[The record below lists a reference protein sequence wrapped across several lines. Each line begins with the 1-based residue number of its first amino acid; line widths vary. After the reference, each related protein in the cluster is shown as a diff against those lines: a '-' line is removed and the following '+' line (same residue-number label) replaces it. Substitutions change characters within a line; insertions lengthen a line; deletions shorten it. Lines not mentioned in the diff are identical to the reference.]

1 MNIDRLNSMKRED
14 KIAMFNNEINDIE
27 NDDLRKLATEIIAGA
42 DDYFFTI
49 PASSTGKNHP
59 PFSSGEGGLVR
70 HTKCVVYMVK
80 CLCESFGIDDE
91 YKRDMLIVAALAH
104 DIKKQGDCAEGVG
117 HTVHEH
123 PLLAARYVQEVYVE
137 SDIDLPSGFV
147 SIIAEM
153 ISTHMGKWGAYP
165 KYIGDKDP
173 LPMPSNEFE
182 KILQAADY
190 LASRK
195 EILDFDFKN

>member
-1 MNIDRLNSMKRED
+1 MNKAD
-14 KIAMFNNEINDIE
+14 KIEMFSKEIEDIND
-27 NDDLRKLATEIIAGA
+27 DGLRKLATEIIACA

-59 PFSSGEGGLVR
+59 SFSLGEGGLVR

-80 CLCESFGIDDE
+80 CLCESFDIDE

-123 PLLAARYVQEVYVE
+123 PLLAAQYVCEVYFA
-137 SDIDLPSGFV
+137 SDITVLNGV
-147 SIIAEM
+147 VGIIADL
-153 ISTHMGKWGAYP
+153 ISTHMGKWGADP
-165 KYIGDKDP
+165 KFIGDKTP
-173 LPMPSNEFE
+173 LPMPESDCA

-195 EILDFDFKN
+195 EILAFEFRD

>member
-1 MNIDRLNSMKRED
+1 MNRDN
-14 KIAMFNNEINDIE
+14 KIAMFVNEINDIVD
-27 NDDLRKLATEIIAGA
+27 DDLRKLATEIIAGA

-59 PFSSGEGGLVR
+59 KFSLGEGGLVR

-80 CLCESFGIDDE
+80 CLCESFVIDE

-104 DIKKQGDCAEGVG
+104 DIKKQGDMAEGVG
-117 HTVHEH
+117 YTVHEH
-123 PLLAARYVQEVYVE
+123 PRIAAQYVYQTYCIF
-137 SDIDLPSGFV
+137 SDDIDTFGGIV
-147 SIIAEM
+147 EIICNA
-153 ISTHMGKWGAYP
+153 ISSHMGKWGAYP
-165 KYIGDKDP
+165 KYIKDKNP

-195 EILDFDFKN
+195 EILDFKFRD

>member
-1 MNIDRLNSMKRED
+1 MDRKD
-14 KIAMFNNEINDIE
+14 KIAMFINEINDIA
-27 NDDLRKLATEIIAGA
+27 DDGLRNLATEILANA

-80 CLCESFGIDDE
+80 CLCESFDIDE
-91 YKRDMLIVAALAH
+91 YKRDMLIVAAIAH
-104 DIKKQGDCAEGVG
+104 DIKKQGDEGVG

-123 PLLAARYVQEVYVE
+123 PLLAARYVCKVYAT
-137 SDIDLPSGFV
+137 SGIIIRNGVV
-147 SIIAEM
+147 SIIADM
-153 ISTHMGKWGAYP
+153 ISSHMGKWGANP
-165 KYIGDKDP
+165 KYIGDKKP
-173 LPMPSNEFE
+173 LPLPESDCA

-190 LASRK
+190 IASRR
-195 EILDFDFKN
+195 EILDFDFE

>member
-1 MNIDRLNSMKRED
+1 MNKED
-14 KIAMFNNEINDIE
+14 KIALFAKEIDAIE
-27 NDDLRKLATEIIAGA
+27 DDDLRKLATEIIAYA
-42 DDYFFTI
+42 DDYFFII

-59 PFSSGEGGLVR
+59 PFSLGEGGLVR

-80 CLCESFGIDDE
+80 CLCESFVVDG

-104 DIKKQGDCAEGVG
+104 DIKKQGDCTEGVG

-123 PLLAARYVQEVYVE
+123 PRLAAQYVYQTYC
-137 SDIDLPSGFV
+137 
-147 SIIAEM
+147 M
-153 ISTHMGKWGAYP
+153 ISDDIYTFGGIVEIICNAISSHMGKWGAYP
-165 KYIGDKDP
+165 KYIGDKNP

-190 LASRK
+190 IASRR
-195 EILDFDFKN
+195 EILDFNCE

>member
-1 MNIDRLNSMKRED
+1 MNRAD
-14 KIAMFNNEINDIE
+14 KIVMFSKEIEDIV
-27 NDDLRKLATEIIAGA
+27 DDGLRKLATEIIARA

-59 PFSSGEGGLVR
+59 PFASGEGGLVR

-80 CLCESFGIDDE
+80 CLCESFNIDE

-117 HTVHEH
+117 YTVHEH
-123 PLLAARYVQEVYVE
+123 PLLAARYVCEVYFA
-137 SDIDLPSGFV
+137 SDITVLNGVV
-147 SIIAEM
+147 SIIADM
-153 ISTHMGKWGAYP
+153 IASHMGKWGADP
-165 KYIGDKDP
+165 KYIGNKKP
-173 LPMPSNEFE
+173 LPFPQTECE

-195 EILDFDFKN
+195 EILDFEFRD

>member
-1 MNIDRLNSMKRED
+1 MNIAD
-14 KIAMFNNEINDIE
+14 KIAMFSKEIESIVD
-27 NDDLRKLATEIIAGA
+27 DDLRKLATEVIACA

-59 PFSSGEGGLVR
+59 PFSLGEGGLVR

-80 CLCESFGIDDE
+80 CLCESFNIDV

-104 DIKKQGDCAEGVG
+104 DIKKQGDCVEGVG

-123 PLLAARYVQEVYVE
+123 PLLAARYVCEVYFAGDMTV
-137 SDIDLPSGFV
+137 LHGV
-147 SIIAEM
+147 VNIIADM
-153 ISTHMGKWGAYP
+153 ISSHMGKWGADP
-165 KYIGDKDP
+165 KFIGDKTP
-173 LPMPSNEFE
+173 LPMPHTDCE

-195 EILDFDFKN
+195 EILNFDFGDDK

>member
-1 MNIDRLNSMKRED
+1 MNRAD
-14 KIAMFNNEINDIE
+14 KIAMFSKEIGDITDG
-27 NDDLRKLATEIIAGA
+27 NLRKLATEIIACA

-49 PASSTGKNHP
+49 PASSSGKNHP
-59 PFSSGEGGLVR
+59 PFSLGEGGLVR
-70 HTKCVVYMVK
+70 HTKCVVYMVE
-80 CLCESFGIDDE
+80 CLCESFNIDE
-91 YKRDMLIVAALAH
+91 YKKDMLIVAALAH

-137 SDIDLPSGFV
+137 SDIVILDGV
-147 SIIAEM
+147 VGIIAEM
-153 ISTHMGKWGAYP
+153 ISTHMGKWGANP
-165 KYIGDKDP
+165 KYIGNKKP
-173 LPMPSNEFE
+173 LPFPQTECE

-195 EILDFDFKN
+195 EILDFKFVD

>member
-1 MNIDRLNSMKRED
+1 MNRAD
-14 KIAMFNNEINDIE
+14 KIAIFLKEIEDIV
-27 NDDLRKLATEIIAGA
+27 DDGLRKLATEIIAGA
-42 DDYFFTI
+42 DDYFFTV

-59 PFSSGEGGLVR
+59 SFALGEGGLVR

-80 CLCESFGIDDE
+80 CLCESFDIDE

-117 HTVHEH
+117 YTVHEH
-123 PLLAARYVQEVYVE
+123 PLLAARYVCRVYFA
-137 SDIDLPSGFV
+137 SDIIVLNGVV
-147 SIIAEM
+147 SIIADM
-153 ISTHMGKWGAYP
+153 ISSHMGKWGADP
-165 KYIGDKDP
+165 EFIGDKT
-173 LPMPSNEFE
+173 PMPMSQSDCD

-195 EILDFDFKN
+195 EILDFKFRD

>member
-1 MNIDRLNSMKRED
+1 MNRAD
-14 KIAMFNNEINDIE
+14 KIAMFSKEIGDITDG
-27 NDDLRKLATEIIAGA
+27 NLRKLATEIIACA

-49 PASSTGKNHP
+49 PASSTGRNHP

-70 HTKCVVYMVK
+70 HTKCVVYMVE
-80 CLCESFGIDDE
+80 CLCESFNIDE
-91 YKRDMLIVAALAH
+91 YKKDMLIVAALAH

-123 PLLAARYVQEVYVE
+123 PLLAARYVCEVYFA
-137 SDIDLPSGFV
+137 SDIVILNGV
-147 SIIAEM
+147 VGIIADM
-153 ISTHMGKWGAYP
+153 ISSHMGKWGAHP
-165 KYIGDKDP
+165 KFIGDKTP
-173 LPMPSNEFE
+173 LPFPQTECE

-195 EILDFDFKN
+195 EILDFKFVD

>member
-1 MNIDRLNSMKRED
+1 MNRAD
-14 KIAMFNNEINDIE
+14 KLAMFYKEINDIVD
-27 NDDLRKLATEIIAGA
+27 DDLRKLAIEVIACA

-59 PFSSGEGGLVR
+59 PFALGEGGLVR

-80 CLCESFGIDDE
+80 CLCELFDIDE

-104 DIKKQGDCAEGVG
+104 DIKKQGDCKEGLG
-117 HTVHEH
+117 YTVHEH
-123 PLLAARYVQEVYVE
+123 PLLAARYVCGVYFSMDASEILIPHNVMKTIVNTIQ
-137 SDIDLPSGFV
+137 S
-147 SIIAEM
+147 
-153 ISTHMGKWGAYP
+153 HMGKWGADP
-165 KYIGDKDP
+165 KFIGDKKP
-173 LPMPSNEFE
+173 LPMPESDCA

-195 EILDFDFKN
+195 EILDFKFID

>member
-1 MNIDRLNSMKRED
+1 MNRAD
-14 KIAMFNNEINDIE
+14 KIAMFSKEIEDIE
-27 NDDLRKLATEIIAGA
+27 DDDLKMLATEIIAGA

-70 HTKCVVYMVK
+70 HTKCVVHMVK
-80 CLCESFGIDDE
+80 CLYESFDIDDT
-91 YKRDMLIVAALAH
+91 YKKDMLIVAALAH
-104 DIKKQGDCAEGVG
+104 DIKKQGDCPEGVG

-123 PLLAARYVQEVYVE
+123 PKLAAQYVCEVYFA
-137 SDIDLPSGFV
+137 SDIIIPNGIV
-147 SIIAEM
+147 SLIADM
-153 ISTHMGKWGAYP
+153 ILSHMGKWGADP
-165 KYIGDKDP
+165 KYIGDKEP
-173 LPMPSNEFE
+173 LPLPKSDCE

-195 EILDFDFKN
+195 EILDFKFRD

>member
-1 MNIDRLNSMKRED
+1 MNRAD
-14 KIAMFNNEINDIE
+14 KIAMFSKEIRDITDV
-27 NDDLRKLATEIIAGA
+27 NLRKLATEVIAGA

-59 PFSSGEGGLVR
+59 PFSLGEGGLVR

-80 CLCESFGIDDE
+80 CLCESFNIDE
-91 YKRDMLIVAALAH
+91 YKKDMLIVAALAH

-123 PLLAARYVQEVYVE
+123 PLLAAQYVCEVYFA
-137 SDIDLPSGFV
+137 SDIVILDGV
-147 SIIAEM
+147 VGIIADM
-153 ISTHMGKWGAYP
+153 ISSHMGKWGAHP
-165 KYIGDKDP
+165 KFIGDKTP
-173 LPMPSNEFE
+173 LPMPESDCA

-195 EILDFDFKN
+195 EILDFKFVD